1 MSKMFNLPYT
11 IRITIT
17 NEIGAAVFEDY
28 LTQYNEGELSEVSV
42 KPIHNDNEGERFGAI
57 VELTFTQKPQPPSR
71 SPLHPKAIT
80 KDDLKQGLAICLCN
94 ENGNSS
100 YAIVIGEPFKRGDKY
115 GQDDPQA
122 YAWMLPVVTT
132 NYGNKLVQQDWS
144 LADMGVVPYEH
155 QDGSFLGWSDQNYT
169 LATS

>member
-71 SPLHPKAIT
+71 SPLHPEAINM
-80 KDDLKQGLAICLCN
+80 DDLTPGLTIRRHN
-94 ENGNSS
+94 KHGNGYLSAE
-100 YAIVIGEPFKRGDKY
+100 AIVIGEPFKRGDKC
-115 GQDDPQA
+115 GHGND
-122 YAWMLPVVTT
+122 WRVSVVTT
-132 NYGNKLVQQDWS
+132 THDGKLVQQDWF

-155 QDGSFLGWSDQNYT
+155 QDGSFLGWSDQRYT

>member
-1 MSKMFNLPYT
+1 MSNSTYT
-11 IRITIT
+11 IRITD
-17 NEIGAAVFEDY
+17 ESGAIVFKGHFK
-28 LTQYNEGELSEVSV
+28 QYNEGELSNLIV
-42 KPIHNDNEGERFGAI
+42 KHINESEQSRVI

-100 YAIVIGEPFKRGDKY
+100 YAIVIGEPFKRGDKC
-115 GQDDPQA
+115 GHGND
-122 YAWMLPVVTT
+122 WRVSVVTT
-132 NYGNKLVQQDWS
+132 THGNKLVQQDWF

-155 QDGSFLGWSDQNYT
+155 QDGSFLSWNSQNYT

>member
-71 SPLHPKAIT
+71 SPLHPEAINM
-80 KDDLKQGLAICLCN
+80 DDLTPGLTIRRHN
-94 ENGNSS
+94 KHGNGYLSAE
-100 YAIVIGEPFKRGDKY
+100 AIVIGEPFKRGDKY

-122 YAWMLPVVTT
+122 YAWILPVVTT
-132 NYGNKLVQQDWS
+132 NYGNKLV
-144 LADMGVVPYEH
+144 
-155 QDGSFLGWSDQNYT
+155 
-169 LATS
+169 

>member
-1 MSKMFNLPYT
+1 MFK
-11 IRITIT
+11 
-17 NEIGAAVFEDY
+17 GHFK
-28 LTQYNEGELSEVSV
+28 QYNEGELSNLIV
-42 KPIHNDNEGERFGAI
+42 KHINESEQSRAI

-132 NYGNKLVQQDWS
+132 NYGNKLVQQDWF

-155 QDGSFLGWSDQNYT
+155 QDGSFLGWSDQRYT

>member
-100 YAIVIGEPFKRGDKY
+100 YAIVIGEPFKRGDKC
-115 GQDDPQA
+115 GHGND
-122 YAWMLPVVTT
+122 WRVSVVTT
-132 NYGNKLVQQDWS
+132 THGNKLVQQDWF

-155 QDGSFLGWSDQNYT
+155 QDGSFLSWNSQNYT

>member
-11 IRITIT
+11 IHITIT

-80 KDDLKQGLAICLCN
+80 KDDLKQGLAICLCK

-100 YAIVIGEPFKRGDKY
+100 YAIVIGEPFKRGDKC
-115 GQDDPQA
+115 GHGND
-122 YAWMLPVVTT
+122 WRVSVVTT
-132 NYGNKLVQQDWS
+132 THDGKLVQQDWF

-155 QDGSFLGWSDQNYT
+155 QDGSFLGWSGQRYT

>member
-1 MSKMFNLPYT
+1 MSNSTYT
-11 IRITIT
+11 IRITD
-17 NEIGAAVFEDY
+17 ESGAIVFKGHFK
-28 LTQYNEGELSEVSV
+28 QYNEGELSNLIV
-42 KPIHNDNEGERFGAI
+42 KHINESEQSRAI

-132 NYGNKLVQQDWS
+132 NYGNKLVQQDWF

>member
-1 MSKMFNLPYT
+1 MSNSTYT
-11 IRITIT
+11 IRITD
-17 NEIGAAVFEDY
+17 ESGAIVFKGHFK
-28 LTQYNEGELSEVSV
+28 QYNEGELSNLIV
-42 KPIHNDNEGERFGAI
+42 KHINESEQSRAI

-100 YAIVIGEPFKRGDKY
+100 YAIVIGEPFKRGDKC

-132 NYGNKLVQQDWS
+132 NYGNKLVQQDWF

-155 QDGSFLGWSDQNYT
+155 QDGSFLSWNSQNYT

>member
-1 MSKMFNLPYT
+1 MSKMFKLPYT

-100 YAIVIGEPFKRGDKY
+100 YAIVIGEPFKRGDKC
-115 GQDDPQA
+115 GHGND
-122 YAWMLPVVTT
+122 WRVSVVTT
-132 NYGNKLVQQDWS
+132 THDGKLVQQDWF

-155 QDGSFLGWSDQNYT
+155 QDGSFLSWNSQNYT

>member
-1 MSKMFNLPYT
+1 MFK
-11 IRITIT
+11 
-17 NEIGAAVFEDY
+17 GHFK
-28 LTQYNEGELSEVSV
+28 QYNEGELSNLIV
-42 KPIHNDNEGERFGAI
+42 KHINESEQSRAI

-132 NYGNKLVQQDWS
+132 THDGKLVQQDWF
-144 LADMGVVPYEH
+144 LADMGVVPYER